1 MPDFQPFRGIHYR
14 VEREGA
20 DISDVAAPPYDVIDD
35 DRRHELAERHTHN
48 AVHLTLPTDERP
60 GDRYDRAAALFRQ
73 WLDDGIL
80 VTDPEPAFYVYRV
93 GFDDE
98 DGVPRQMTGVIGALD
113 VVEPGTGDV
122 LPHER
127 TMPKP
132 ASDRLDL
139 IRTTRANLEPI
150 WGLSLASGLSDLL
163 DPDDPPLV
171 TCTDTR
177 GAHHRLYRLDAVA
190 RVEKIAAT
198 VASAPVVIADG
209 HHRYE
214 TSLRYREER
223 LAAGDGPGGHDHI
236 MALLVELADEQ
247 LAVQPIHRVIRSLP
261 DGGTERL
268 REMLADRFEIVDA
281 GTNDNEGV
289 ANVSTGM
296 HDAETPALVTADRL
310 FLLIPRPGALDA
322 GLEREPEPV
331 RGVDAARFE
340 AGIAPLLDDLG
351 AEITYRH
358 DRFTVCDSVRDG
370 AADAAVLL
378 RPVDVPVI
386 REVAHRGERMPQKT
400 TFFHPKPSTGLVFRS
415 LEARATILRAV
426 PRSVRSFDDA
436 RLQ

>member
-14 VEREGA
+14 VERDGA
-20 DISDVAAPPYDVIDD
+20 DISDVAAPPYDVIDE
-35 DRRHELAERHTHN
+35 DRRHELSARHAHN
-48 AVHLTLPTDERP
+48 AVHLTLPTDDRP
-60 GDRYDRAAALFRQ
+60 GDRYERAAELFRR
-73 WLDDGIL
+73 WFDEGIL
-80 VTDPEPAFYVYRV
+80 VADPEPAFYVYRV

-98 DGVPRQMTGVIGALD
+98 DGVPRQMTGVIGALE

-139 IRTTRANLEPI
+139 IRATRANLEPI

-171 TCTDTR
+171 TGTDTR
-177 GAHHRLYRLDAVA
+177 GAHHRLYRLDAAA

-198 VASAPVVIADG
+198 VGSAPVVIADG

-247 LAVQPIHRVIRSLP
+247 LAVQPIHRLIRSLP
-261 DGGTERL
+261 DGGGEQL
-268 REMLADRFEIVDA
+268 REALADRFEVVDA
-281 GTNDNEGV
+281 GRNDDGGV
-289 ANVSTGM
+289 AEISAAM
-296 HDAETPALVTADRL
+296 QHAEAPALVTADRL
-310 FLLIPRPGALDA
+310 SLLVPRPGALDA

-331 RGVDAARFE
+331 RAVDAARFE
-340 AGIAPLLDDLG
+340 AGIAPLLGDLG
-351 AEITYRH
+351 AEVTYRH
-358 DRFTVCDSVRDG
+358 DRLTVCRTVRDG
-370 AADAAVLL
+370 DADAAVLL
-378 RPVDVPVI
+378 RPVGVPVI
-386 REVAHRGERMPQKT
+386 REVARRGERMPQKT

-415 LEARATILRAV
+415 LDT
-426 PRSVRSFDDA
+426 
-436 RLQ
+436 